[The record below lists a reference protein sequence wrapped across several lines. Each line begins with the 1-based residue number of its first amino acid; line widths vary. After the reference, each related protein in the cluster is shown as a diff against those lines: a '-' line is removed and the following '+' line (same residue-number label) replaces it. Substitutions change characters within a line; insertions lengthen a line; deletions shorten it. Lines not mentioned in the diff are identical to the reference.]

1 MNAGAVQSCLRRGIS
16 FVPTFSSAVIMLAG
30 GLVLLGWALDIRGLI
45 QLLPV
50 MVSMNPVTALS
61 FMLAGLSLWCFRG
74 GTNHVP
80 VERRNLGIGLA
91 VIVALVGVVKL
102 VDYLL
107 PMSFHVDQLF
117 FRRKLALPGL
127 YPLNEMAPNTALNFL
142 FCGLALLCFEKGKP
156 RGFCPSQLFILPA
169 ALISVLALIGYSYRE
184 LVFYKLGTT
193 LPMSIDTALAFT
205 LFCVGLLAAQADRGL
220 MRVLISRTTG
230 GTMARRLLPMAL
242 LIPWSLGALVLW
254 FEQSGFY
261 GPEFAVSVFAV
272 ACILLFVGL
281 IWWNARLAYLN
292 DLGRIRAQQHLRVQH
307 DTTRALAE
315 SSNLP
320 EVVPTILKVLG
331 EGLGWEAGLMWSV
344 DSVSGTLH
352 CGGHW
357 QSPGLGA
364 SDFLTRRQATTLAKG
379 QGIPGHV
386 WQTALPVWLEEIT
399 NAADLP
405 QADSVAKSGFQS
417 ALGFPLAGGKELLGV
432 LEFFSHK
439 SQPRDGAVLRVLAAV
454 GTQMNLLM
462 ERAGAEEQLRKTS
475 AELQRSNTDLQQF
488 AYIASHD
495 LFEPL
500 RMITSYL
507 QLLEERSSSKLD
519 PQSREFVGFAIDG
532 ARRMNALIHDLLAYA
547 RVDLRGR
554 AFEPV
559 DCQQAFAGAI
569 ANLKVAIEESSTT
582 ISHSPLPTVWG
593 DEVQLR
599 QVFQNLI
606 GNAIKFRGQQK
617 PQISVDAQRRNEEWL
632 FCVADNGIG
641 IDPKDFE
648 RIFVIFRRLHT
659 REQYAGTG
667 MGLAI
672 CKKIIERHG
681 GRIWVQSSP
690 GAGTVFYFTLPIFN
704 EERASA
710 NPSLKAGS

>member
-1 MNAGAVQSCLRRGIS
+1 
-16 FVPTFSSAVIMLAG
+16 
-30 GLVLLGWALDIRGLI
+30 
-45 QLLPV
+45 
-50 MVSMNPVTALS
+50 
-61 FMLAGLSLWCFRG
+61 
-74 GTNHVP
+74 
-80 VERRNLGIGLA
+80 
-91 VIVALVGVVKL
+91 
-102 VDYLL
+102 
-107 PMSFHVDQLF
+107 
-117 FRRKLALPGL
+117 
-127 YPLNEMAPNTALNFL
+127 
-142 FCGLALLCFEKGKP
+142 
-156 RGFCPSQLFILPA
+156 
-169 ALISVLALIGYSYRE
+169 
-184 LVFYKLGTT
+184 
-193 LPMSIDTALAFT
+193 
-205 LFCVGLLAAQADRGL
+205 
-220 MRVLISRTTG
+220 
-230 GTMARRLLPMAL
+230 
-242 LIPWSLGALVLW
+242 
-254 FEQSGFY
+254 
-261 GPEFAVSVFAV
+261 
-272 ACILLFVGL
+272 
-281 IWWNARLAYLN
+281 
-292 DLGRIRAQQHLRVQH
+292 
-307 DTTRALAE
+307 
-315 SSNLP
+315 
-320 EVVPTILKVLG
+320 
-331 EGLGWEAGLMWSV
+331 
-344 DSVSGTLH
+344 
-352 CGGHW
+352 
-357 QSPGLGA
+357 
-364 SDFLTRRQATTLAKG
+364 
-379 QGIPGHV
+379 
-386 WQTALPVWLEEIT
+386 
-399 NAADLP
+399 
-405 QADSVAKSGFQS
+405 
-417 ALGFPLAGGKELLGV
+417 
-432 LEFFSHK
+432 
-439 SQPRDGAVLRVLAAV
+439 
-454 GTQMNLLM
+454 MNLLM

-582 ISHSPLPTVWG
+582 ISHGPLPTVWG

-690 GAGTVFYFTLPIFN
+690 GAGTVFYFTLPILN